1 MRANRIL
8 KALMVALILTVFAL
22 ASSSKAQ
29 PKPQPTPTQS
39 SAPEEVPTV
48 DFCEMVKHPELYFDR
63 TIRITAAY
71 ELRFEGSNLNNV
83 HCVRSHDDSIGVG
96 FEPRDEA
103 HTKLINREVRKIR
116 SGKFGPQPRVTVVGR
131 LRNQSRRSFAWY
143 RYRFDIIHFE
153 DIRDDVTERIVS
165 YSDSLQKGITYRGR
179 VKSDEISGLGLLP
192 PVRIPPHHA
201 VSLEWINLTEFPL
214 LQRLSERTEKQ
225 ILFKVIEDTL
235 KQVERNRWNRT
246 FRLTILLVE

>member
-1 MRANRIL
+1 MLLCSKLLRNI
-8 KALMVALILTVFAL
+8 LILAL
-22 ASSSKAQ
+22 FLAIHSSSKAQ
-29 PKPQPTPTQS
+29 PQPQPTPKQS
-39 SAPEEVPTV
+39 SATGEVPTV
-48 DFCEMVKHPELYFDR
+48 DFCEMVTHPELYFDR

-71 ELRFEGSNLNNV
+71 QLGVEGSNLNNV
-83 HCVRSHDDSIGVG
+83 LCVRSHDDSIGVG
-96 FEPRDEA
+96 FEPRDET
-103 HTKLINREVRKIR
+103 HTKLINTEVRKIR

-143 RYRFDIIHFE
+143 RYRFDIIRFE

-179 VKSDEISGLGLLP
+179 VKSDETSGLALMS

-214 LQRLSERTEKQ
+214 LQRLSAQSEKQ
-225 ILFKVIEDTL
+225 IIFRVMEDKL
-235 KQVERNRWNRT
+235 NPVEPNRWNRT
-246 FRLTILLVE
+246 FRLKILLIE

>member
-1 MRANRIL
+1 M
-8 KALMVALILTVFAL
+8 KALISAVILTVFAL
-22 ASSSKAQ
+22 ASSSKV
-29 PKPQPTPTQS
+29 QPTPKQS
-39 SAPEEVPTV
+39 PAEAVPTV
-48 DFCEMVKHPELYFDR
+48 DFCEMVKHPEIYFDR

-71 ELRFEGSNLNNV
+71 ELGVEGSNLNNIR
-83 HCVRSHDDSIGVG
+83 CVRSHDDSIGVG

-103 HTKLINREVRKIR
+103 HTKLINSEVRKIR

-165 YSDSLQKGITYRGR
+165 YSDSLQKGIAYRGR

-192 PVRIPPHHA
+192 PVRTPPHHA
-201 VSLEWINLTEFPL
+201 VSLEWINLTEFPP
-214 LQRLSERTEKQ
+214 LQRLSERSEKQ
-225 ILFKVIEDTL
+225 IIFKVIEDTL
-235 KQVERNRWNRT
+235 KPVAPNRWNRT
-246 FRLTILLVE
+246 FRLRILLVE